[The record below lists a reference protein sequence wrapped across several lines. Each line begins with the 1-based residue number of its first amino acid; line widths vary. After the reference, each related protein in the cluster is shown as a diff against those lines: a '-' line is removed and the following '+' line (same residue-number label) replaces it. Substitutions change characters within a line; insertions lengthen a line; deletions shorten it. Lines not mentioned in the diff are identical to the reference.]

1 MRKRLQTWKTLRIW
15 GDGMEKSEI
24 KVSCNDQVLKI
35 TESPVLAA
43 GGVNEVRVVFT
54 FCEKWVGFAKTAV
67 FYRDENEVYHA
78 VLDENDTCVV
88 PWEVC
93 YEAGTFYFG
102 VFGEKDDI
110 RRTSNVVRY
119 KVKNGV
125 VASGMVPS
133 APSQEVYDQVM
144 AEVAK
149 MQETTKNNIKS
160 IEKTG
165 TEGLVDTY
173 TITFVGGSTQTFT
186 VTNGAKGDTGAQ
198 GIQGEKGEKG
208 DPGEKG
214 EQGIQGV
221 PGTNGID
228 GKDGVNGKDGTD
240 GYTPVKGVDYFTPE
254 EVQGIAEQAAGMVD
268 VPEGGGVTSWNDLTD
283 KPFGEGVLY
292 EWNKDTEYT
301 EMFETPWAS
310 GDSVRFVKISVDT
323 PDADYFVGKT
333 LKITY
338 TDERPVATQ
347 VLDSSHFID
356 SPQQLFIAMTIV
368 VLYEDGTD
376 ENGNPLTKGVW
387 CMDGTYSIAAGTESI
402 QILGLTTLDEK
413 YIPDTIARTAD
424 VQTMIDNAMGV
435 IENASY

>member
-1 MRKRLQTWKTLRIW
+1 
-15 GDGMEKSEI
+15 MEKSEI

-125 VASGMVPS
+125 VASGMIPS

-186 VTNGAKGDTGAQ
+186 VTNGAQGIQ

-221 PGTNGID
+221 PGTNGMD
-228 GKDGVNGKDGTD
+228 GKDGVNGKDGVDGKDGTD

-254 EVQGIAEQAAGMVD
+254 EVQEIAEQAAELVD
-268 VPEGGGVTSWNDLTD
+268 VPGGGTGGISAEEVQNMIDETVSAYAGVN
-283 KPFGEGVLY
+283 VLY
-292 EWNKDTEYT
+292 EYKQNADYQEIAEVDEDGYYCCY
-301 EMFETPWAS
+301 
-310 GDSVRFVKISVDT
+310 VKISTEV
-323 PDADYFVGKT
+323 PEASSFIGKT
-333 LKITY
+333 VRYIKDHKGY
-338 TDERPVATQ
+338 THDNSYVVTEDEIIQDMNGVYCIGDLWD
-347 VLDSSHFID
+347 V
-356 SPQQLFIAMTIV
+356 IV
-368 VLYEDGTD
+368 VLNNESEFASDG
-376 ENGNPLTKGVW
+376 LTVGVW
-387 CMDGTYSIAAGTESI
+387 HISKIKYDNVDE
-402 QILGLTTLDEK
+402 TTIWLQVVEPHVTSK
-413 YIPDTIARTAD
+413 D
-424 VQTMIDNAMGV
+424 VQTMIDNSLGV
-435 IENASY
+435 IANGTY